1 MLASTFDSL
10 KLNPFSYVLL
20 RIKQFIFGHKL
31 EIIQNFKNSHKLK
44 KRVFNELTIYKMFFE
59 IEKFKVILLD
69 SIQREAFKYIKL
81 DFKSIFEQNNEILF
95 DFEKTSRFLSKSER
109 DIDQKLAFL
118 LKESRR

>member
-1 MLASTFDSL
+1 MLPFTFESL

-59 IEKFKVILLD
+59 IEKLKAIFLD
-69 SIQREAFKYIKL
+69 SIQLEAFKNVKL
-81 DFKSIFEQNNEILF
+81 DFKSIFEQNNENLF
-95 DFEKTSRFLSKSER
+95 DFDKTNRLLSKSER
-109 DIDQKLAFL
+109 DIDKKLAFL
-118 LKESRR
+118 LKESQR